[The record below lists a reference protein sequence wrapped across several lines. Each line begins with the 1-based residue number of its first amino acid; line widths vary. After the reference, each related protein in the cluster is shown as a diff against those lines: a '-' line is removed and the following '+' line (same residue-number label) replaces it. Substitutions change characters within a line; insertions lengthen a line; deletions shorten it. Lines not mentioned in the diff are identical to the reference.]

1 MRDDEGGA
9 EPDPGAAESGRRRS
23 YQPPGVEWEEEIDVK
38 ANLASACGK
47 VLAVDVGCASVQIS

>member
-9 EPDPGAAESGRRRS
+9 EPDPGAAAAGRRRS

-47 VLAVDVGCASVQIS
+47 VLAVDMGCAAVQIS